1 MGFEDRWANARDAM
15 VDVQIARRG
24 VKDERVLIAM
34 RQVPREVFVGP
45 NLKSLAYDDRPLP
58 IGRNQTISQPYVV
71 ALMVEALSIK
81 PNHRVLEIG
90 GGSGYAAA
98 IMSMIAAEI
107 YVIERHVSLAK
118 TAAERF
124 KKLGFTN
131 INIRAGDGSMGWPV
145 AAPFDAIL
153 VSAGGPNVPETL
165 KQQLSIGGRLVMP
178 VGGEQ
183 HQVLVALMRTSQ
195 FEYFQHDLG
204 TVKFVKPIGEQGWTE

>member
-15 VDVQIARRG
+15 VDVQIAGRG
-24 VKDERVLIAM
+24 VKDERVLMAM

-45 NLKSLAYDDRPLP
+45 NLKSLAYDDCPLP

-71 ALMVEALSIK
+71 ALMIEALSIT

-107 YVIERHVSLAK
+107 HVIERHVSLAK

-183 HQVLVALMRTSQ
+183 HQVLVALTRTSQ
-195 FEYFQHDLG
+195 FEYFRHDLG
-204 TVKFVKPIGEQGWTE
+204 TVKFVKLIGEQGWTE